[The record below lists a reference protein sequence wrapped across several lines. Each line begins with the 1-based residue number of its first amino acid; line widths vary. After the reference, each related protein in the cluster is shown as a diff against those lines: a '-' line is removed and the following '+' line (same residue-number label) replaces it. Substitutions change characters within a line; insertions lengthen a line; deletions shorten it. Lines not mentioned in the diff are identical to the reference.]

1 MSEPSASPRAI
12 PTASSVGPWLVAIG
26 AGLWGTESLWRI
38 PLNKLFAS
46 DVIVFLE
53 HLILVVAMLPL
64 VLPRRRELLT
74 MSRRTWGYLLFSAVA
89 GSVVGTILFTEA
101 LRRGNP
107 TVVNV
112 VLNIQPVI
120 STTLACL
127 LFGDRLSPKFFIWG
141 PIAIVAGIVLSIEHP
156 DRFSQEMLTFGLGSG
171 TALAFLCALFWGA
184 STVAGRGAMMG
195 MSLLLASGMRCV
207 IGFGCMLMVMLV
219 RGKLNGAALW
229 PAAAAGQPGNTVGLL
244 LGLAFLSGG
253 IPLIIYF
260 EGLRRTRASTAGY
273 FEMMQTLAAVII
285 TWGYFGAALAPHQ
298 IVAALVLVIAVA
310 LVQHAQA
317 GVEHEV
323 R

>member
-1 MSEPSASPRAI
+1 MA
-12 PTASSVGPWLVAIG
+12 VG

-38 PLNKLFAS
+38 PLNDLFAS
-46 DVIVFLE
+46 DVIVFIE
-53 HLILVVAMLPL
+53 HVILAVAMLAL
-64 VLPRRRELLT
+64 VLPRRHELRT
-74 MSRRTWGYLLFSAVA
+74 MTRRTWGFLLFSAVA

-120 STTLACL
+120 STTLACIL
-127 LFGDRLSPKFFIWG
+127 LGDRLSPRFFIWG
-141 PIAIVAGIVLSIEHP
+141 PIAILAGIALSIEHP
-156 DRFSQEMLTFGLGSG
+156 DRFTHELRTFGLGSG
-171 TALAFLCALFWGA
+171 TALAFLCAIFWGA
-184 STVAGRGAMMG
+184 ATVAGRGAMMG
-195 MSLLLASGMRCV
+195 MSLLLASGMRCI
-207 IGFGCMLMVMLV
+207 IGFGCMLMVMLA
-219 RGKLNGAALW
+219 RGKMNGASLW
-229 PAAAAGQPGNTVGLL
+229 PAAAAASPGKTLGLF

-273 FEMMQTLAAVII
+273 FEMMQTLAAVVI

-317 GVEHEV
+317 DVEHEV